1 MARQGGHSVD
11 LDFFEALSQMRVN
24 YDSEQQA
31 LWFFMQ
37 AFPRP
42 CYTPDLLRELDD
54 LFEKLKESD
63 DIHYLVAASGVKQ
76 VYNLGGD
83 LELFLKYIEEGEREK
98 LRQYAYDCVMCC
110 YNGATQIRRGI
121 TTIALVQGSALG
133 GGFEAA
139 LACNVVVA
147 EESAMMGFPEILF
160 NLFPGMGAFS
170 FLGRRIPMTLVEKMI
185 LSGQQYTAAE
195 LYEMGAIDVLAKDG
209 EGEQAVKEYIE
220 THSAQRKTRVAIH
233 RSRDRVNPITMYEL
247 KDIVDIW
254 VDLAMQ
260 VDEEGLRV
268 MQRLVRAQNRKLSTA
283 KLVSDVVNA

>member
-1 MARQGGHSVD
+1 MAIQNSNVVD
-11 LDFFEALSQMRVN
+11 LEFSKSYSELQLD
-24 YDSEQQA
+24 YDSDQQA
-31 LWFFMQ
+31 LWFYMQ

-42 CYTPDLLRELDD
+42 CYTPNLLSELDS
-54 LFEKLKESD
+54 LFDKLKQSN
-63 DIHYLVAASGVKQ
+63 DIHYLVGASAVPS

-83 LELFLKYIEEGEREK
+83 LELFIKYIEQNEREK

-147 EESAMMGFPEILF
+147 EESARMGFPEILF

-170 FLGRRIPMTLVEKMI
+170 FLSRRIPMLDVEKMI
-185 LSGQQYTAAE
+185 LSGQQYSAAE
-195 LYEMGAIDVLAKDG
+195 MFEMGAIDVLAKDG
-209 EGEQAVKEYIE
+209 EGVEAVKQYINS
-220 THSAQRKTRVAIH
+220 HSAQRKTRVAIH
-233 RSRDRVNPITMYEL
+233 QSRDRVNPVTMEEL

-254 VDLAMQ
+254 VELAMQ
-260 VDEEGLRV
+260 VDDESLRV
-268 MQRLVRAQNRKLSTA
+268 MQRLVRAQNRKLATERLIA
-283 KLVSDVVNA
+283 RVAVG

>member
-1 MARQGGHSVD
+1 MARQAGHSVD

-31 LWFFMQ
+31 LWFYMH

-42 CYTPDLLRELDD
+42 CYTPDLLSELDD

-63 DIHYLVAASGVKQ
+63 DIHYLVAASGVQQ

-83 LELFLKYIEEGEREK
+83 LELFIKYIEENEREK

-170 FLGRRIPMTLVEKMI
+170 FLGRRIPMPQVEKMI

-209 EGEQAVKEYIE
+209 EGEKAVKEYIE

-254 VDLAMQ
+254 VDLAME
-260 VDEEGLRV
+260 VDEDGLRV